1 MSQNNPIRL
10 FVTHAW
16 DTSDEYLRIFEY
28 LESARNFFYKNL
40 SAPDKAP
47 KSGGVEADREEL
59 RRQIA
64 QAECVIALPGLYRQQ
79 SDLLQFELTFAKA
92 SDKPVILMKPFGAN
106 QVLPKAI
113 TDFSDQIVEWDGRA
127 LVDAIKA
134 QARHEESNRW
144 DTIEFKLE

>member
-10 FVTHAW
+10 FITHAW
-16 DTSDEYLRIFEY
+16 EISDDYVRIFEY
-28 LESARNFFYKNL
+28 LESSRNFFYKNV

-47 KSGGVEADREEL
+47 PAGGKEADREEL

-64 QAECVIALPGLYRQQ
+64 QAEAVIALPGLYAKHAE
-79 SDLLQFELTFAKA
+79 LLLFEMTFAQA
-92 SDKPVILMKPFGAN
+92 SDKPVILMRPFGAN
-106 QVLPKAI
+106 AVLSPQI
-113 TDFSDQIVEWDGRA
+113 TALSDQIVEWDGRA

-144 DTIEFKLE
+144 ETIEFKLD

>member
-92 SDKPVILMKPFGAN
+92 SDKPVVLMKPFGAN

>member
-1 MSQNNPIRL
+1 MSQNNPIRV

-16 DTSDEYLRIFEY
+16 EASDEYLRVFEF

-47 KSGGVEADREEL
+47 QGGGKEADREEL
-59 RRQIA
+59 RRQIG

-79 SDLLQFELTFAKA
+79 SDLMLFEMTFAKA
-92 SDKPVILMKPFGAN
+92 SDKPVILMRPFGAN
-106 QVLPKAI
+106 QVLPTAI
-113 TDFSDQIVEWDGRA
+113 TSMSDKIVEWDGRA

-144 DTIEFKLE
+144 DTIEFKLD

>member
-28 LESARNFFYKNL
+28 LESSRNFFYKNL

-47 KSGGVEADREEL
+47 AGGKEADREEL
-59 RRQIA
+59 RRQMA
-64 QAECVIALPGLYRQQ
+64 QAECVIARPGLYAKQ
-79 SDLLQFELTFAKA
+79 SELLLFELAFAKA
-92 SDKPVILMKPFGAN
+92 SDKPVILMRPFGAN
-106 QVLPKAI
+106 AVTPKEV
-113 TDFSDQIVEWDGRA
+113 TSLSDQTVEWDGRA
-127 LVDAIKA
+127 LVDAIKS

-144 DTIEFKLE
+144 DTIEFKLD

>member
-16 DTSDEYLRIFEY
+16 ETSDEYLRIFEY
-28 LESARNFFYKNL
+28 LESSRNFFYKNL

-47 KSGGVEADREEL
+47 AGGKEADREEL
-59 RRQIA
+59 RRQMA
-64 QAECVIALPGLYRQQ
+64 QAEAIIALPGLYRKD
-79 SDLLQFELTFAKA
+79 SELLMFELAFAKA
-92 SDKPVILMKPFGAN
+92 SDKPVILMRPFGAN
-106 QVLPKAI
+106 TVLPKEI
-113 TDFSDQIVEWDGRA
+113 TSLSDQIVDWDGRA

-144 DTIEFKLE
+144 ETIEFKLD

>member
-1 MSQNNPIRL
+1 MSQNNPIRV

-16 DTSDEYLRIFEY
+16 ESSDEYLRIFEY
-28 LESARNFFYKNL
+28 LESSRNFFYKNL

-47 KSGGVEADREEL
+47 PAGGKEADREEL
-59 RRQIA
+59 RKQIA
-64 QAECVIALPGLYRQQ
+64 QAEAVIALPGLYRQD
-79 SDLLQFELTFAKA
+79 SELMLFEMTFAKA

-106 QVLPKAI
+106 AVLPKAI
-113 TDFSDQIVEWDGRA
+113 TELSDQIVEWDGRA

-144 DTIEFKLE
+144 DTIEFKLD

>member
-16 DTSDEYLRIFEY
+16 ETSDEYLRIFEY

-47 KSGGVEADREEL
+47 AGGKEADREEL
-59 RRQIA
+59 RKQIA
-64 QAECVIALPGLYRQQ
+64 QAECVIALPGLYAKN
-79 SDLLQFELTFAKA
+79 SDLLLFELNFAKA

-106 QVLPKAI
+106 AVLPKTVTEL
-113 TDFSDQIVEWDGRA
+113 TDQTVDWDGRA
-127 LVDAIKA
+127 LVDAVKA
-134 QARHEESNRW
+134 QARHEESHRW
-144 DTIEFKLE
+144 DTIEFKLD

>member
-79 SDLLQFELTFAKA
+79 SDLLQFQLTFAKA
-92 SDKPVILMKPFGAN
+92 SDKPVVLMKPFGAN

>member
-40 SAPDKAP
+40 SAPEKAP
-47 KSGGVEADREEL
+47 KGGGVEADREEL

-79 SDLLQFELTFAKA
+79 GDLLQFQLTFAKA

>member
-28 LESARNFFYKNL
+28 LESSRNFFYKNL

-47 KSGGVEADREEL
+47 SGGKEADREEF

-64 QAECVIALPGLYRQQ
+64 QAECLIALPGLYAKN
-79 SDLLQFELTFAKA
+79 SELLLFQLTFAKA

-106 QVLPKAI
+106 AVLPKSI
-113 TDFSDQIVEWDGRA
+113 TELTDQTVEWDGRA
-127 LVDAIKA
+127 LVDAVKA
-134 QARHEESNRW
+134 QARHEESHRW
-144 DTIEFKLE
+144 DTIEFKLD

>member
-47 KSGGVEADREEL
+47 AVGGKEADREEL
-59 RRQIA
+59 RKQIA
-64 QAECVIALPGLYRQQ
+64 QAECVIALPGLYRQHAE
-79 SDLLQFELTFAKA
+79 LLNFEMTFAKA

-106 QVLPKAI
+106 AVLPTAI
-113 TDFSDQIVEWDGRA
+113 TSLSDQTVEWDGRA
-127 LVDAIKA
+127 LVDAVKA
-134 QARHEESNRW
+134 QARHEESHRW
-144 DTIEFKLE
+144 DTIEFKLD

>member
-16 DTSDEYLRIFEY
+16 ETSDEYLRIFED
-28 LESARNFFYKNL
+28 LESSRNFFYKNL

-47 KSGGVEADREEL
+47 AGGKEADREEL
-59 RRQIA
+59 RRQMA
-64 QAECVIALPGLYRQQ
+64 QAEAIIALPGLYRKD
-79 SDLLQFELTFAKA
+79 SELLMFELAFAKA
-92 SDKPVILMKPFGAN
+92 SDKPVILMRPFGASA
-106 QVLPKAI
+106 VLPKES
-113 TDFSDQIVEWDGRA
+113 TTLSDQIVDWDGRA

-144 DTIEFKLE
+144 ETIEFKLD

>member
-47 KSGGVEADREEL
+47 GAAGKEAEREEL
-59 RRQIA
+59 RKQIA
-64 QAECVIALPGLYRQQ
+64 QAECVVALPGLYRQD
-79 SDLLQFELTFAKA
+79 SELLLFEMTFAKA

-106 QVLPKAI
+106 GVLPTAI
-113 TDFSDQIVEWDGRA
+113 TSLSDQTVEWDGRA

-134 QARHEESNRW
+134 QARHEESQRW
-144 DTIEFKLE
+144 DTIEFKLD

>member
-1 MSQNNPIRL
+1 MSQNNPIRV

-16 DTSDEYLRIFEY
+16 EASDEYLRVFEF

-47 KSGGVEADREEL
+47 SGGKEADREEL
-59 RRQIA
+59 RRQIG

-79 SDLLQFELTFAKA
+79 SELMLFEMTFAKA
-92 SDKPVILMKPFGAN
+92 SDKPVILMRPFGAN
-106 QVLPKAI
+106 QVLPTAI
-113 TDFSDQIVEWDGRA
+113 TSMSDQIVEWDGRA
-127 LVDAIKA
+127 LVDAIKS

-144 DTIEFKLE
+144 DTIEFKLD

>member
-16 DTSDEYLRIFEY
+16 DTSDDYLRIFEY

-47 KSGGVEADREEL
+47 TAVARRPIAKSCAARWRRRSASSRFRACTAKNSEL
-59 RRQIA
+59 
-64 QAECVIALPGLYRQQ
+64 
-79 SDLLQFELTFAKA
+79 LLFELTFAKA
-92 SDKPVILMKPFGAN
+92 SDKPVILMRPFGAN
-106 QVLPKAI
+106 AVLPKEI
-113 TDFSDQIVEWDGRA
+113 TSLSDQIVDWDGRA
-127 LVDAIKA
+127 LVDAVKA

-144 DTIEFKLE
+144 DTIEFKLD

>member
-10 FVTHAW
+10 FITHAW
-16 DTSDEYLRIFEY
+16 NTSDEYLRVFEY

-47 KSGGVEADREEL
+47 TGGKEADREEF
-59 RRQIA
+59 RRQIS

-79 SDLLQFELTFAKA
+79 SEVLQFQLTFAKA
-92 SDKPVILMKPFGAN
+92 TDKPVVLMRPFGAN
-106 QVLPKAI
+106 AVLPKEI
-113 TDFSDQIVEWDGRA
+113 TSLSDQIVDWDGRA

-144 DTIEFKLE
+144 DTIEFKLD